1 LNAAVLVIRIR
12 AETRALS
19 AGVALSRAHP

>member
-1 LNAAVLVIRIR
+1 VLVIRIR

-19 AGVALSRAHP
+19 AAGGFSRANP